1 MTASMMKD
9 LFLGWGVE
17 DKSSRKRHIEDVA
30 SMVGKWLGR
39 DVWMVG
45 ERVSDVTAL
54 RCHAVGTQGAIDSR
68 VCGKVDYKKPFSEVK
83 QDWES

>member
-45 ERVSDVTAL
+45 ERVSDVTAVKVRIQERL
-54 RCHAVGTQGAIDSR
+54 VSASVISR
-68 VCGKVDYKKPFSEVK
+68 YSTTVDVSLE
-83 QDWES
+83 QCNS